1 MHRPCHFL
9 SFEYFQYSY
18 LQDLFN
24 GFRLFVFRT
33 CLCLIEICLL
43 LPHGILITRVNVCDS
58 STESPAILS
67 EKSFNSR

>member
-33 CLCLIEICLL
+33 LIEICLL

>member
-33 CLCLIEICLL
+33 LIEICLL
-43 LPHGILITRVNVCDS
+43 LPHGILIIRVNVCDS